1 MILALTPEEL
11 AGVASWRRIAR
22 ALRDL
27 PLRRAGFEGRTRAV
41 EWAFLGLWPIG
52 DDLEPVITQR
62 AADIAFSIAKRREL
76 GPRRET
82 PRPHPRDEFVK
93 IGRKYEKR
101 ARESGPEADWGR
113 LLFTLR
119 CEVKQ
124 TKLKLQRVTKLEIV
138 EQLADVYFELTGEK
152 PNLGYTCSSPL
163 TRFEWLG
170 DAVFDGEPWRSSG
183 KDACQRFSKKMGNS
197 SPR

>member
-11 AGVASWRRIAR
+11 AGVAGWRRIAG
-22 ALRDL
+22 ALRQL

-52 DDLEPVITQR
+52 DDLEPVVSQR
-62 AADIAFSIAKRREL
+62 AADIAFSMLKRQEL
-76 GPRRET
+76 EPRRKT
-82 PRPHPRDEFVK
+82 PRPHPRDEFVRV
-93 IGRKYEKR
+93 GRKYEKL
-101 ARESGPEADWGR
+101 AREFGPEADWGG
-113 LLFTLR
+113 LLFGLR
-119 CEVKQ
+119 CEVKR
-124 TKLKLQRVTKLEIV
+124 TRLALHRVTKLEIV

-152 PNLGYTCSSPL
+152 PNLGYTNSSPP

-183 KDACQRFSKKMGNS
+183 KRACQRFSKKVGNS